1 MKLYAEY
8 RTDLKT
14 MGFPKACVRAKWKQR
29 GFTIGTSFWNA
40 DHILEVVEGGGECDL
55 GGYQTLC
62 VPCHKKKSAAYLKQR
77 ALARKLAKQQPSV

>member
-1 MKLYAEY
+1 MQLYVEY

-14 MGFPKACVRAKWKQR
+14 KGFPKECVRAKWKQR
-29 GFTIGTSFWNA
+29 GFIPGKSFWQA
-40 DHILEVVEGGGECDL
+40 DHILEVVEGGGECGLDNF
-55 GGYQTLC
+55 QTLC